1 MIGVN
6 TTGVPVGLTRHG
18 PGGWME
24 TIARFGREAPGG
36 PGGTRNV
43 STFTTPPAVVML
55 VRVYPGS
62 PGGPGGMANGIP
74 KTRVFGAV
82 GVSCTV
88 TTFAELTVTV
98 TGPSGVCT
106 VSGTTTQMSVP
117 G

>member
-6 TTGVPVGLTRHG
+6 TTVVPLVLTRHG
-18 PGGWME
+18 PGGGVE
-24 TIARFGREAPGG
+24 TTAKVRRANPAGG

-43 STFTTPPAVVML
+43 STFTTPPAVVIL

-62 PGGPGGMANGIP
+62 PGGPGGTANGIP
-74 KTRVFGAV
+74 KTRVFGTV

-88 TTFAELTVTV
+88 TTFSALTVTV

-106 VSGTTTQMSVP
+106 VSCTTTQM
-117 G
+117 